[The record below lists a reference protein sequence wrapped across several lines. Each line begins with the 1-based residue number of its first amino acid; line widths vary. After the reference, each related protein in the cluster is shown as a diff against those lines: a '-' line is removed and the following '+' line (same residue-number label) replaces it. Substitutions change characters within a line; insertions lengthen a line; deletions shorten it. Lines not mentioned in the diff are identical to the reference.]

1 MSLCLEAIMFVRS
14 YMTPDPLT
22 ASPDTNF
29 PQAMNLI
36 RRHKIRCLP
45 VLDEGRL
52 VGIVVHADLLSNQP
66 SPIATLR
73 LNETYSLLETIRM
86 RQIMSRPVITVEGDC
101 PLEEAARIM
110 VENNISSLPVMD
122 GNKLV
127 GIITE
132 TVVFKALVELLG
144 GEQAGFRLTLRL
156 PERIGGLADVTG
168 RVAAS
173 GGNILALT
181 TSRLLDETYR
191 MVTIKET
198 GADRE
203 TLLASL
209 KETGAEVLDVRESA
223 RYQPRRFG

>member
-1 MSLCLEAIMFVRS
+1 
-14 YMTPDPLT
+14 
-22 ASPDTNF
+22 
-29 PQAMNLI
+29 
-36 RRHKIRCLP
+36 
-45 VLDEGRL
+45 
-52 VGIVVHADLLSNQP
+52 
-66 SPIATLR
+66 
-73 LNETYSLLETIRM
+73 
-86 RQIMSRPVITVEGDC
+86 VEGDC

-132 TVVFKALVELLG
+132 TVVFKTLVELLG

>member
-1 MSLCLEAIMFVRS
+1 
-14 YMTPDPLT
+14 MTPDPLT

-36 RRHKIRCLP
+36 RRHKVRCLP
-45 VLDEGRL
+45 ILEKDRL

-66 SPIATLR
+66 SPVANLS
-73 LNETYSLLETIRM
+73 LSETYLFLESIRM

-110 VENNISSLPVMD
+110 VENTISFLPVMD
-122 GNKLV
+122 GDWLV

-132 TVVFKALVELLG
+132 TDVFKALVELLG
-144 GEQAGFRLTLRL
+144 GAQTGFRLTLHL

-168 RVAAS
+168 RIAAS

-181 TSRLLDETYR
+181 TSRLLDESYR
-191 MVTIKET
+191 IVTIKET
-198 GADRE
+198 GANRE
-203 TLLASL
+203 ALIESL
-209 KETGAEVLDVRESA
+209 RELDVEVLDVREST
-223 RYQPRRFG
+223 RYQPRRFS

>member
-1 MSLCLEAIMFVRS
+1 MFVRS

-36 RRHKIRCLP
+36 RKHKVRCLP
-45 VLDEGRL
+45 ILDSERL
-52 VGIVVHADLLSNQP
+52 VGIVVYADLLSNQP
-66 SPIATLR
+66 SPVANLS
-73 LNETYSLLETIRM
+73 LSETYSFLETIRM
-86 RQIMSRPVITVEGDC
+86 RQIMSRPVVTVEGDC

-110 VENNISSLPVMD
+110 VENTISSLPVMD
-122 GNKLV
+122 GDRLV

-132 TVVFKALVELLG
+132 TDVFKALVELLG

-168 RVAAS
+168 RIAAS

-181 TSRLLDETYR
+181 TSRLLEGSYR
-191 MVTIKET
+191 VVTIKET
-198 GADRE
+198 GADQE
-203 TLLASL
+203 AMIESL
-209 KETGAEVLDVRESA
+209 VDTGAEILDVRQSA
-223 RYQPRRFG
+223 PYAPRFLG

>member
-1 MSLCLEAIMFVRS
+1 MFVHS

-36 RRHKIRCLP
+36 RKHKIRCLP
-45 VLDEGRL
+45 ILDEDRL

-66 SPIATLR
+66 SPVANLS
-73 LNETYSLLETIRM
+73 LSETYSFLETIRM
-86 RQIMSRPVITVEGDC
+86 RQIMSRPVVTVEGDC

-110 VENNISSLPVMD
+110 VENTISSLPVMD
-122 GNKLV
+122 GDRLV

-132 TVVFKALVELLG
+132 TDVFKTLVELLG
-144 GEQAGFRLTLRL
+144 GELAGFRLTLRL
-156 PERIGGLADVTG
+156 AERIGGLADVTG
-168 RVAAS
+168 RVAGL

-181 TSRLLDETYR
+181 TSRLLDENYR
-191 MVTIKET
+191 VVTIKET
-198 GADRE
+198 GANREALIESLRE
-203 TLLASL
+203 TD
-209 KETGAEVLDVRESA
+209 AEVVDVREST

>member
-1 MSLCLEAIMFVRS
+1 MFVRS

>member
-1 MSLCLEAIMFVRS
+1 MFVRS

-36 RRHKIRCLP
+36 RKHKVRCLP
-45 VLDEGRL
+45 ILDSDRL

-66 SPIATLR
+66 SPVANLS
-73 LNETYSLLETIRM
+73 LSETYLFLESIRM

-110 VENNISSLPVMD
+110 VENTISSLPVMD
-122 GNKLV
+122 GDRLV

-132 TVVFKALVELLG
+132 TDVFKTLVELLG
-144 GEQAGFRLTLRL
+144 GEQAGYRLTLRL

-168 RVAAS
+168 RIAAL

-181 TSRLLDETYR
+181 TSRLLEENYR
-191 MVTIKET
+191 VVTVKET
-198 GADRE
+198 GADQEALLESLRE
-203 TLLASL
+203 TD
-209 KETGAEVLDVRESA
+209 AEALDVRQSTP
-223 RYQPRRFG
+223 YTPRRFG